1 MARGFNEVDPI
12 MEPAYQ
18 EEMQFRA
25 LCDTLPEFNLNLTL
39 REIHTL
45 MHFLELGMEGDDVD
59 KFESTFVS
67 KYDHECFDVPATR
80 TIEKKLRDASNY
92 YFTEFNLPI

>member
-18 EEMQFRA
+18 EEMQFRV

-80 TIEKKLRDASNY
+80 TCL
-92 YFTEFNLPI
+92 

>member
-59 KFESTFVS
+59 KFESTFDEFVS
-67 KYDHECFDVPATR
+67 DPEFFEDLMSS
-80 TIEKKLRDASNY
+80 EKVET
-92 YFTEFNLPI
+92 F

>member
-25 LCDTLPEFNLNLTL
+25 LCDTLPEFNLNLTI

-80 TIEKKLRDASNY
+80 TVSKKLHEASSQY
-92 YFTEFNLPI
+92 YKKFNLSV

>member
-12 MEPAYQ
+12 MESGYQ

-25 LCDTLPEFNLNLTL
+25 LCDTLPEFNLNLTI

-59 KFESTFVS
+59 KFADTFVS

-80 TIEKKLRDASNY
+80 TVSKKLHEASSQ
-92 YFTEFNLPI
+92 YFKKFNLSV